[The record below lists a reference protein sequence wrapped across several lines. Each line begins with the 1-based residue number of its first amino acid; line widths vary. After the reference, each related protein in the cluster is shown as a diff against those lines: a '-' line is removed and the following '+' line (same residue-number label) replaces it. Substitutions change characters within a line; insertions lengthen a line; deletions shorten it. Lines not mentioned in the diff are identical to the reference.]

1 MGRSNM
7 TGPLKNVRHERYVQ
21 ALFEGKP
28 ASTAY
33 EEAGYRFNEGNA
45 IRLKGN
51 EKVQARPREL
61 QETVAE
67 ANEVTVSSL
76 LGELEQAR
84 AKASSLDQLSA
95 AVRAIEAKA
104 KVSGIM
110 IQRVEVGSPG
120 DFSNCRTLAE
130 TVDRLIE
137 IEAPGVNFSAEDKAK
152 MHDLLVAMSEPFNSR
167 KAEPVT
173 ARYPSQRQIELS
185 RGDGYKRV
193 GHR

>member
-1 MGRSNM
+1 M
-7 TGPLKNVRHERYVQ
+7 TGPLRNVRHEKFVQ

-33 EEAGYRFNEGNA
+33 EEAGYQPHDGNC
-45 IRLKGN
+45 IRLRGN
-51 EKVQARPREL
+51 ERVQARLREL

-67 ANEVTVSSL
+67 ANEVTVGSL

-84 AKASSLDQLSA
+84 QKASKLDQLSA

-104 KVSGIM
+104 KVSGLL
-110 IQRVEVGSPG
+110 IQRVEIGHPG
-120 DFSNCRTLAE
+120 EFNDCKTLAE

-152 MHDLLVAMSEPFNSR
+152 MHDLLVAMGELIDSR
-167 KAEPVT
+167 KAEPVA

-185 RGDGYKRV
+185 RGNGFRRI